1 MQREIPL
8 YTLEGVQDAEATTH
22 WFTTQ
27 DGLGLSLLRFC
38 RKPCKDVVV
47 IIHGLTTSSDMFI
60 QPEHYN
66 LVSYL
71 LDHGFTDVWTL
82 DFRMSNRHSYN
93 LVPND
98 WSMDDCA
105 VFDHPAAIEKVR
117 QVAGHDVAI
126 HVICHCLGSM
136 SFVMSLFGGT
146 VTGIRSCI
154 ANSVTLTPNVPTWSR
169 IKGTIF
175 PFFMERVLQQPYVS
189 PRWSEDP
196 RLTIGKLLSKAVSLF
211 HRECDVPACHMLSL
225 MWGTGWPALYFHENL
240 ADVTHRRGGDLY
252 GAVGLNYH
260 RHVLKMLRNGG
271 RTVKMKPNDPTYK
284 SLPSDYFAGAAELK
298 TPVLFMTGET
308 NNVFRDS
315 NIRCHREVEA
325 IVPGRHELVVFP
337 RYGHQDVF
345 MGNRVHEDVFP
356 RLLQFLVKNRSHG
369 AANEHGGDQAEIS
382 AVRARLAQSDL
393 KPWER
398 RTNPEISPARD

>member
-8 YTLEGVQDAEATTH
+8 YTLDGVKDAETATH
-22 WFTTQ
+22 WFTTG
-27 DGLGLSLLRFC
+27 DNLGLSLLRFC

-60 QPEHYN
+60 QPEHRN

-71 LDHGFTDVWTL
+71 LDNGFTDVWTL

-93 LVPND
+93 LLPSD

-105 VFDHPAAIEKVR
+105 LFDHPAAIEKVR
-117 QVAGHDVAI
+117 QVAGGDVAV

-136 SFVMSLFGGT
+136 SFTMALFGQT

-154 ANSVTLTPNVPTWSR
+154 ANSVALTPSVPTWSR

-175 PFFMERVLQQPYVS
+175 PFFIERVLQQPYVS
-189 PRWSEDP
+189 PHWPDDP
-196 RLTIGKLLSKAVSLF
+196 RLTVGKLMSKAVSLF

-225 MWGTGWPALYFHENL
+225 MWGTGWPALYLHENM
-240 ADVTHRRGGDLY
+240 DEVTHRRSADLY

-260 RHVLKMLRNGG
+260 KHVLKMLSNGG
-271 RTVKMKPNDPTYK
+271 HAVKMKPSDPRYAA
-284 SLPSDYFAGAAELK
+284 LPSDYLANAKAIA
-298 TPVLFMTGET
+298 TPVLFITGEI
-308 NNVFRDS
+308 NRVFSDS
-315 NIRCHREVEA
+315 NIRCHAALEK
-325 IVPGRHELVVFP
+325 IVPGRHELVIFP

-345 MGNRVHEDVFP
+345 MGKNVHQDIFP
-356 RLLQFLVKNRSHG
+356 RLLRFLGRHR
-369 AANEHGGDQAEIS
+369 AAA
-382 AVRARLAQSDL
+382 A
-393 KPWER
+393 
-398 RTNPEISPARD
+398 

>member
-1 MQREIPL
+1 MDREVAL
-8 YTLEGVQDAEATTH
+8 YTLEGVRNAEIATH
-22 WFTTQ
+22 WFSTK

-38 RKPCKDVVV
+38 RKPSRNVVV
-47 IIHGLTTSSDMFI
+47 ILHGLTTSSDMFI

-71 LDHGFTDVWTL
+71 LDNGFTDVWTL
-82 DFRMSNRHSYN
+82 DFRMSNRHAYN
-93 LVPND
+93 LVPSD

-105 VFDHPAAIEKVR
+105 AFDHPAAIAKIRE
-117 QVAGHDVAI
+117 VAGADVAI

-136 SFVMSLFGGT
+136 SFVMSLFGRT

-154 ANSVTLTPNVPTWSR
+154 ANSVALTPYVPTWSR

-175 PFFMERVLQQPYVS
+175 PFFIERVLQQPYVS
-189 PRWSEDP
+189 PRWSQDP
-196 RLTIGKLLSKAVSLF
+196 RLTTGKVLSKLVSLF

-240 ADVTHRRGGDLY
+240 DPVTHRRGGDLY

-260 RHVLKMLRNGG
+260 KHVLKMLGRGH
-271 RTVKMKPNDPTYK
+271 RTVKMRPNDPRYAV
-284 SLPSDYFAGAAELK
+284 LPDDYIAGAGAVE

-308 NNVFRDS
+308 NRVFADS
-315 NIRCHREVEA
+315 NIQCHRELERV
-325 IVPGRHELVVFP
+325 VPGRHELAIFA

-345 MGNRVHEDVFP
+345 MGKNVASDIFPKLLEFLNRH
-356 RLLQFLVKNRSHG
+356 K
-369 AANEHGGDQAEIS
+369 AA
-382 AVRARLAQSDL
+382 
-393 KPWER
+393 
-398 RTNPEISPARD
+398 

>member
-1 MQREIPL
+1 MAREIPL
-8 YTLEGVQDAEATTH
+8 YTLDGVKDAEATTH
-22 WFTTQ
+22 WFNTA

-38 RKPCKDVVV
+38 RKPSRDVVV

-66 LVSYL
+66 FVSYL

-82 DFRMSNRHSYN
+82 DFRVSNRHGYN

-105 VFDHPAAIEKVR
+105 LHDHPAAIEKVR
-117 QVAGHDVAI
+117 QVAGRDAAI
-126 HVICHCLGSM
+126 HVVCHCLGSM
-136 SFVMSLFGGT
+136 SFAMSLFGRT
-146 VTGIRSCI
+146 VDGIRSCI
-154 ANSVTLTPNVPTWSR
+154 ANSVALTPHVPAWSR
-169 IKGTIF
+169 VKGTIF
-175 PFFMERVLQQPYVS
+175 PFVIERILQQPYVS

-240 ADVTHRRGGDLY
+240 DEVTHRRGGDLY

-260 RHVLKMLRNGG
+260 KHVLKMLRHGG
-271 RTVKMKPNDPTYK
+271 RTVKMKPEDPRYAA
-284 SLPSDYFAGAAELK
+284 LPSDYIAGAGAVT

-308 NNVFRDS
+308 NRVFTDS
-315 NIRCHREVEA
+315 NIRCHRALEA
-325 IVPGRHELVVFP
+325 VVPGRHELAVFP

-345 MGNRVHEDVFP
+345 MGNRVHEDIFP
-356 RLLQFLVKNRSHG
+356 RLLGFLEKHRG
-369 AANEHGGDQAEIS
+369 PAAEP
-382 AVRARLAQSDL
+382 VRDVAD
-393 KPWER
+393 
-398 RTNPEISPARD
+398 